1 MNQQTA
7 DAILDGFVNVHK
19 DWIAKGMPD
28 SRFLY
33 FGLSKII
40 NGLVSEDEC
49 EWKQWDDW
57 DNSDTWNTGC
67 GQDFCGW
74 EGVPPEEHGVNFC
87 QHCGKPVKWQP
98 LPAPPKEGNNEVS

>member
-1 MNQQTA
+1 MNQQEA
-7 DAILDGFVNVHK
+7 DAIIKKASHQGFFMIPRGYIRISELK
-19 DWIAKGMPD
+19 Q
-28 SRFLY
+28 
-33 FGLSKII
+33 II
-40 NGLVSEDEC
+40 NSLVSEDKC

-87 QHCGKPVKWQP
+87 QHCGKPVKWQ
-98 LPAPPKEGNNEVS
+98 LLLAPPKEGE